1 MEIYGLQKVTLL
13 DYPDKV
19 ACTVFTGG
27 CNFLDIPSIGTM
39 RSGVSV
45 PTNPDLG
52 SNGSGTEPL

>member
-1 MEIYGLQKVTLL
+1 MEAVEEKLAQS
-13 DYPDKV
+13 
-19 ACTVFTGG
+19 
-27 CNFLDIPSIGTM
+27 LDIPPIGTM